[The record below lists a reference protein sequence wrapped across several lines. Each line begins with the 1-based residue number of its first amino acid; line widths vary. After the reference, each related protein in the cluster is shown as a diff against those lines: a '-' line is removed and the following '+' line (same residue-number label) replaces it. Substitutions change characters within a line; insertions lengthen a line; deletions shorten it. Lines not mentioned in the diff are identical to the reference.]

1 MLSANVKQ
9 PDDFTRPAQPHL
21 YVTSGTTD
29 IIGLPHAPG
38 FGWRCSIQL
47 SDWPSLDSTSEIA
60 FLVTSDQI
68 FDMTLLGWMYDPIL
82 T

>member
-1 MLSANVKQ
+1 MILPDRHTHISMQ
-9 PDDFTRPAQPHL
+9 PRA
-21 YVTSGTTD
+21 TTD

-38 FGWRCSIQL
+38 FEGQCFIQL
-47 SDWPSLDSTSEIA
+47 SDWPSLDSTAEIA

-68 FDMTLLGWMYDPIL
+68 IDMTLLCWMYDPIL

>member
-1 MLSANVKQ
+1 MILPDRHTHISMQ
-9 PDDFTRPAQPHL
+9 PRA
-21 YVTSGTTD
+21 TTD

-38 FGWRCSIQL
+38 FGWRCSIQR

-60 FLVTSDQI
+60 FLVASDQI
-68 FDMTLLGWMYDPIL
+68 IDMTLLGWMYDPIL